1 MQTKPNQF
9 LPRNDKKCVA
19 LVHPIKDTK
28 KRQSGIVVV
37 NSRTTKPKCHTCEG
51 KKSVHVNI
59 YMEGASNED
68 TVEVNV
74 EDDLPTKKMDN
85 KSLNSTNQFDPLKKR
100 GKESNVFCVKINF
113 PPNKSEKNE
122 IDKINRETNLFTEGY
137 AISDLQPGESCDHG
151 YEYIHKINFG
161 NCEATKPHWDNHTTC
176 SQAYC
181 MDEYPSLKL
190 VNSQVSEQTIRSL
203 TKLSVVL
210 AYYGWENYLRVLEL
224 FLVSRNL
231 RNKKLLV

>member
-1 MQTKPNQF
+1 MCKILFPDANQTKPVSPEISF
-9 LPRNDKKCVA
+9 VEVLENDKKCVA

-28 KRQSGIVVV
+28 KRQPGIVVV

-51 KKSVHVNI
+51 KKCVHVNI

-137 AISDLQPGESCDHG
+137 AIPDLQPGESCDHF
-151 YEYIHKINFG
+151 H
-161 NCEATKPHWDNHTTC
+161 HWHYRYRTDSY
-176 SQAYC
+176 SQY
-181 MDEYPSLKL
+181 
-190 VNSQVSEQTIRSL
+190 R
-203 TKLSVVL
+203 
-210 AYYGWENYLRVLEL
+210 
-224 FLVSRNL
+224 
-231 RNKKLLV
+231 LL